1 MLRGS
6 AGRAYYGAVFV
17 LIARQSMA
25 EGLEWAGYGAFEPRT
40 FFESAQYEQHPHR
53 GVSPSAVVAPELRYE
68 WAEGSDRI
76 TVIPFYRYDANDENR
91 THWDLR
97 EANWQHFNGPWTWLV
112 GVGKV
117 FWGVAES
124 RHLVDIVNQTDLVE
138 DIDLEEKLG
147 QPMIHLEHW
156 SESGTLGVFLLPG
169 FRERTFPAN
178 DARLRGPLPI
188 SNHDAVYDS
197 GAGDKRVDVA
207 LRWTRAVDSWD
218 IGLSGFYGNGR
229 EPRLV
234 PQLIAPGSLFL
245 VPHYDVISQ
254 LGLDV
259 QYTQEAWLWK
269 LEMIG
274 RSGQGEEF
282 GAFVGGFEYTFYSV
296 QNTNT
301 DIGVLVE
308 YLYDARDDAAP
319 PTTLD
324 DDVFVGARFTLN
336 DLDDT
341 NILVGANIDVNNRE
355 AISIVEAQRRFGERW
370 TLSAELRLFSNVSEN
385 GLLAG
390 FRKDSYLSLD
400 AAWYF

>member
-1 MLRGS
+1 MLIGS
-6 AGRAYYGAVFV
+6 ARQAFWGAVLM
-17 LIARQSMA
+17 LIASQCVA
-25 EGLEWAGYGAFEPRT
+25 EGLEWAGYIALEPRT
-40 FFESAQYEQHPHR
+40 FFEDAKYEQHPHN
-53 GVSPSAVVAPELRYE
+53 GLSLSAVASPEFRYE
-68 WAEGSDRI
+68 WREGNDRI
-76 TVIPFYRYDANDENR
+76 TVIPFYRYDADDENR

-97 EANWQHFNGPWTWLV
+97 EANWQHFQGPWTWLV

-156 SESGTLGVFLLPG
+156 SESGTLGVFMLPG

-188 SNHDAVYDS
+188 SNHNAVYDS
-197 GAGDKRVDVA
+197 GAGDRRVDFA
-207 LRWTRAVDSWD
+207 LRWTRAVNSWD

-234 PQLIAPGSLFL
+234 PQLSAPGSLFL
-245 VPHYDVISQ
+245 VQHYDVISQ
-254 LGLDV
+254 LGADI
-259 QYTQEAWLWK
+259 QYTQESWLWK

-274 RSGQGEEF
+274 RTGQGDDF
-282 GAFVGGFEYTFYSV
+282 GAVVGGFEYTLYSV
-296 QNTNT
+296 HDTGT
-301 DIGVLVE
+301 DIGILAE

-336 DLDDT
+336 NPDDT
-341 NILVGANIDVNNRE
+341 NILVGAYIDVNNRE
-355 AISIVEAQRRFGERW
+355 AITILEAQRRFGERW
-370 TLSAELRLFSNVSEN
+370 TLSAELRLFSNVSESER
-385 GLLAG
+385 LAG
-390 FRKDSYLSLD
+390 FEQDSYVALN